1 MTKRSA
7 LTVLHTG
14 RIRVIMKFTNTWTF
28 GGIKEEERREQGCRN
43 SATEGRRVC
52 TVYGRV
58 SFND

>member
-1 MTKRSA
+1 
-7 LTVLHTG
+7 
-14 RIRVIMKFTNTWTF
+14 MKFTNTWTF

-43 SATEGRRVC
+43 SATEGRGVC